1 MIGKETILL
10 IEQEAKTLFEKLEY
24 GGAIA
29 VRASEEDGVNV
40 DVDMTDPQMLI
51 GERGQ
56 TLFEIQH
63 VLKRML
69 KKKLAEPVEISLD
82 INDYKKSRESYIRDM
97 ANSIANEVSL
107 HKREKELPV
116 MSPAERRVVHVE
128 IAKRE
133 DVESVS
139 TGEGEERR
147 VVIRVKK
154 IL

>member
-1 MIGKETILL
+1 MIDKETISI

-24 GGAIA
+24 GGTIKTS
-29 VRASEEDGVNV
+29 ASDDGV
-40 DVDMTDPQMLI
+40 DVDVTMADPQMLI

-63 VLKRML
+63 ILKRML
-69 KKKLAEPVEISLD
+69 KKKFAEPVEVSLD
-82 INDYKKSRESYIRDM
+82 INEYKESRESYLRDL
-97 ANSIANEVSL
+97 ANSAANEVSL

-116 MSPAERRVVHVE
+116 MSPADRRIVHMA
-128 IAKRE
+128 ISQRE
-133 DVESVS
+133 DVESASV
-139 TGEGEERR
+139 GEGEDRR